1 MNAIELVKKYLPVLD
16 EQYRQLSKT
25 AVLDMPREWV
35 RDTKDAKKVK
45 IAKYKTDKLGGYSR
59 ANGFVKGSMDLSWE
73 EHEFTQ
79 DRGRSIQ
86 VDHEDNEETFGMAFG
101 RLAGR
106 FQKDAVIPEL
116 DAYRISV
123 YASGAGH
130 KEAMV
135 LGAGSVLRKIDH
147 LDALMDDEEVPE
159 EGRIVFLIP
168 SVYEEAI
175 NDASVEKKLEVN
187 DEMAKA
193 LNKKIY
199 SYNGHPLIKITSKR
213 MYTAIKLLDGSTPGE
228 EEGGY
233 EKAVGASDLGLLMVT
248 QDAVVQISKRAVARI
263 WAPSREYA
271 AGCDGVNPDADAW
284 KFDFRVYHDA
294 WVLDEKVNGIAAL
307 ILDATNIEVGKYE
320 NDAFAPGNSYTIN
333 KSGAVKGTIPQGAAV
348 PAINLDAGNRFV
360 IKLSNPSITAQSQLP
375 TGNIVKTTNS
385 NTGYVNEKDRT
396 VFEADGSLIVVTN
409 IQDANTVYT
418 VEIEWTKGYKSTY
431 KFTFEGCTFTPAH

>member
-1 MNAIELVKKYLPVLD
+1 MNVIELVNKYLPVLD

-25 AVLDMPREWV
+25 AILDMPKEWV
-35 RDTKDAKKVK
+35 KDTKDAKKVK

-59 ANGFVKGSMDLSWE
+59 VNGFVKGSMSLTWE

-116 DAYRISV
+116 DAYRIAT
-123 YASGAGH
+123 YAAKAGH
-130 KEAMV
+130 KDT
-135 LGAGSVLRKIDH
+135 LDLSKDSVLRKIDH
-147 LDALMDDEEVPE
+147 LDALLDDEEV
-159 EGRIVFLIP
+159 
-168 SVYEEAI
+168 I
-175 NDASVEKKLEVN
+175 NDASIEKKLEVS
-187 DEMAKA
+187 DEMTKA

-199 SYNGHPLIKITSKR
+199 SYNNHPLIKVTSKR
-213 MYTAIKLLDGSTPGE
+213 MYTKIKLYDGTTSGQ

-233 EKAVGASDLGLLMVT
+233 VKDPTGADLGLLMVN

-271 AGCDGVNPDADAW
+271 AGTDGVNPDADAW

-307 ILDATNIEVGKYE
+307 TLTPGK
-320 NDAFAPGNSYTIN
+320 
-333 KSGAVKGTIPQGAAV
+333 
-348 PAINLDAGNRFV
+348 
-360 IKLSNPSITAQSQLP
+360 
-375 TGNIVKTTNS
+375 
-385 NTGYVNEKDRT
+385 
-396 VFEADGSLIVVTN
+396 
-409 IQDANTVYT
+409 
-418 VEIEWTKGYKSTY
+418 
-431 KFTFEGCTFTPAH
+431 

>member
-1 MNAIELVKKYLPVLD
+1 MNVIELVKKYLPVLD

-25 AVLDMPREWV
+25 AILDMPREWV

-59 ANGFVKGSMDLSWE
+59 ANGFVKGSMELSWE

-123 YASGAGH
+123 YAQNAGH
-130 KEAMV
+130 KGT
-135 LGAGSVLRKIDH
+135 LTIGSDSVLRKIDH

-159 EGRIVFLIP
+159 EGRIIFLRP
-168 SVYEEAI
+168 TVYEEVI
-175 NDASVEKKLEVN
+175 NDASIEKKLEVN
-187 DEMAKA
+187 DEMTKA

-199 SYNGHPLIKITSKR
+199 SYNGHPLIKVTSKR
-213 MYTAIKLLDGSTPGE
+213 MYTKIKLLDGQTDGE

-233 EKAVGASDLGLLMVT
+233 EKASDGADLGLLMVT

-307 ILDATNIEVGKYE
+307 SLTESEPTATDLFLNTEDCTLEFVVNASFSAEGLKAMASFNDGTYDDVSADVEVTAPDMTSAGIKEVVVTYGEISASYNIEV
-320 NDAFAPGNSYTIN
+320 
-333 KSGAVKGTIPQGAAV
+333 KS
-348 PAINLDAGNRFV
+348 
-360 IKLSNPSITAQSQLP
+360 
-375 TGNIVKTTNS
+375 
-385 NTGYVNEKDRT
+385 E
-396 VFEADGSLIVVTN
+396 
-409 IQDANTVYT
+409 
-418 VEIEWTKGYKSTY
+418 
-431 KFTFEGCTFTPAH
+431 

>member
-1 MNAIELVKKYLPVLD
+1 MNVIELVNKYLPVLD

-25 AVLDMPREWV
+25 AILDMPKEWV
-35 RDTKDAKKVK
+35 KDTKDAKKVK

-59 ANGFVKGSMDLSWE
+59 VNGFVKGSMTLSWE

-116 DAYRISV
+116 DAYRIAT
-123 YASGAGH
+123 YAAKAGH
-130 KEAMV
+130 KDTLK
-135 LGAGSVLRKIDH
+135 LGTDSVLKKIDH

-159 EGRIVFLIP
+159 EGRIIFLRP
-168 SVYEEAI
+168 TVYEEVI
-175 NDASVEKKLEVN
+175 NDASIEKKLEVS
-187 DEMAKA
+187 DEMTKA

-199 SYNGHPLIKITSKR
+199 SYNNHPLIKVTSKR
-213 MYTAIKLLDGSTPGE
+213 MYTKIKLYDGTTSGQ

-233 EKAVGASDLGLLMVT
+233 VKDPSGADLGLLMVN

-271 AGCDGVNPDADAW
+271 AGTDGVNPDADAW

-307 ILDATNIEVGKYE
+307 TLN
-320 NDAFAPGNSYTIN
+320 PG
-333 KSGAVKGTIPQGAAV
+333 A
-348 PAINLDAGNRFV
+348 
-360 IKLSNPSITAQSQLP
+360 
-375 TGNIVKTTNS
+375 
-385 NTGYVNEKDRT
+385 
-396 VFEADGSLIVVTN
+396 
-409 IQDANTVYT
+409 
-418 VEIEWTKGYKSTY
+418 
-431 KFTFEGCTFTPAH
+431 

>member
-1 MNAIELVKKYLPVLD
+1 MNVINLVNKYLPILD

-25 AVLDMPREWV
+25 AILDMPKEWV
-35 RDTKDAKKVK
+35 RDTKNAKKVK

-59 ANGFVKGSMDLSWE
+59 ANGFVKGSMELTWE

-123 YASGAGH
+123 YAQKAGH
-130 KEAMV
+130 KGTLT
-135 LGAGSVLRKIDH
+135 LGTDSVLSKIDH
-147 LDALMDDEEVPE
+147 LDALMDDDEVPE
-159 EGRIVFLIP
+159 EGRIIFCRP
-168 SVYEEAI
+168 SVYESII
-175 NDASVEKKLEVN
+175 NDASIEKKLEVN
-187 DEMAKA
+187 DELTKA

-199 SYNGHPLIKITSKR
+199 SYNGHPLIKVTSKR
-213 MYTAIKLLDGSTPGE
+213 MYTKIDLYDGQTDGQ

-233 EKAVGASDLGLLMVT
+233 VKADDGADLGLLMVC

-263 WAPSREYA
+263 WAPSKEYA

-294 WVLDEKVNGIAAL
+294 WVLDEKVNAIAAL
-307 ILDATNIEVGKYE
+307 TLTEAEPTATDLFLNTEDCTLEFDVNDTFSSEGLKAMASFNDGTYEDVSDDVEVTAPDMTSAGVKEVVVTYGEISASYNIEV
-320 NDAFAPGNSYTIN
+320 
-333 KSGAVKGTIPQGAAV
+333 KS
-348 PAINLDAGNRFV
+348 
-360 IKLSNPSITAQSQLP
+360 
-375 TGNIVKTTNS
+375 
-385 NTGYVNEKDRT
+385 E
-396 VFEADGSLIVVTN
+396 
-409 IQDANTVYT
+409 
-418 VEIEWTKGYKSTY
+418 
-431 KFTFEGCTFTPAH
+431 